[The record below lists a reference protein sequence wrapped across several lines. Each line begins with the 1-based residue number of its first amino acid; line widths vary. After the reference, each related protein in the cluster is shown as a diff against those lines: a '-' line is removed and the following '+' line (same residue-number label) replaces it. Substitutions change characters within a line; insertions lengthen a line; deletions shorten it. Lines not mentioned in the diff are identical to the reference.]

1 MSPDGLLVV
10 DKPAGMTSHDVVAR
24 IRRAFGTRKVG
35 HAGTL
40 DPMATGV
47 LVLGLGR
54 ATRLLGYVSGDDK
67 DYAATIRLGAT
78 TVTDDADGDLLTT
91 RSAADV
97 GEESVRAGVTDLTGE
112 ISQVPSSVSAVKI
125 HGQRSYRLVRDGEAV
140 DLPAR
145 RVVVSRFDVAS
156 MTRPTPDLLDVEVE
170 VTCSSGTYVRALARD
185 LGTALGVGGHLAA
198 LRRTRVGGFSLH
210 DARTLE
216 EVTNDPVAGLISL
229 DAAAS
234 HTFERI
240 DLSEEQALDARH
252 GRPVRLASDA
262 LAERAVGAARPL
274 AGFDPRG
281 HVIALLT
288 PRDDAAELL
297 RVVVGLAG

>member
-1 MSPDGLLVV
+1 
-10 DKPAGMTSHDVVAR
+10 MTSHDVVGR

-112 ISQVPSSVSAVKI
+112 IAQVPSSVSAVKV
-125 HGQRSYRLVRDGEAV
+125 HGQRSYRLVRDGAAV

-145 RVVVSRFDVAS
+145 RVVVSRFDVLS
-156 MTRPTPDLLDVEVE
+156 MTRPTPDLIDVEVE

-185 LGTALGVGGHLAA
+185 LGAALGVGGHLAA

-210 DARTLE
+210 DARTLDQ
-216 EVTNDPVAGLISL
+216 VTSDPVAGLISL
-229 DAAAS
+229 DAAAA
-234 HTFERI
+234 HAFDRI
-240 DLSEEQALDARH
+240 DLSDEQALDARH
-252 GRPVRLASDA
+252 GRPVRVSSDA
-262 LAERAVGAARPL
+262 LDERTRGVARPV
-274 AGFDPRG
+274 AGFDPQG
-281 HVIALLT
+281 HVVALLA
-288 PRDDAAELL
+288 PRDEAADLL